1 MIGGIFVGGAG
12 TRMGGAAKGLLLG
25 PDGQP
30 LVVRTA
36 ELLRAQGITPV
47 LVGLR
52 AEYTTM
58 LPALPDAVGATGPI
72 AGLLALLEHAGDE
85 DAIALACDM
94 PFLSASSLARLAAAP
109 LASIVAPRRDGR
121 WEPFFSRH
129 RPRAVLPHARA
140 LAGGSLQRLFDR
152 AGAAELFVSPMELRD
167 WDTPEDVTR

>member
-12 TRMGGAAKGLLLG
+12 TRMGGAAKGLLVG

-47 LVGLR
+47 LVGVR
-52 AEYTTM
+52 AEYM
-58 LPALPDAVGATGPI
+58 HLLPALPDAMGATGPI

-94 PFLSASSLARLAAAP
+94 PFLSTSSLARLVAAP

-129 RPRAVLPHARA
+129 RPRAVLPYARA

-152 AGAAELFVSPMELRD
+152 AGAAELSVPSMELRD